1 MKAYIFRT
9 ESYTRDNYAPEMIAQ
24 NILGVYADKE
34 KAINAANNSALQTQ
48 SVHGGLLDASAKCS
62 DDTFFVV
69 LYLTNTKVY
78 YIVSEHEVIK

>member
-34 KAINAANNSALQTQ
+34 KAREVANKSALKML
-48 SVHGGLLDASAKCS
+48 SVRGGCLDYTANRS
-62 DDTFFVV
+62 DDVFFAALHFV
-69 LYLTNTKVY
+69 NTKIY
-78 YIVSEHEVIK
+78 YIVSEHEIIK